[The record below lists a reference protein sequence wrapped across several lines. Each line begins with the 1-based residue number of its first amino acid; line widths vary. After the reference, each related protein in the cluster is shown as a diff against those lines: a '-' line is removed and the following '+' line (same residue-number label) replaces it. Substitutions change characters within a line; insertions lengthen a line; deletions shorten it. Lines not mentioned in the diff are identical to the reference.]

1 MKLSTL
7 LVIIVIAVVAL
18 ILIMFPESRVL
29 LKGFVRLFIKDRA
42 TTVEGAQ
49 AVFDQQIDELQ
60 EVRDKAD
67 EALRV
72 ASGKRSMEE
81 RKNKALKVRL
91 KELEDACDA
100 LVKAGNIE
108 AASTKSEERT
118 DTLTEIKNSDLRLK
132 AYVEGENAARE
143 SFNMA
148 ERNLKISKR
157 KAKETIENMKT
168 KQVMKEVYDQIDE
181 NRANSSTDKLVDA
194 IMEKNQNLD
203 EVVEGSRVVHNS
215 KLSTRSAKAD
225 EAAQKAQGD
234 AYLESLK
241 KKYKSKGFAA
251 GCSREVIEQGAQQ
264 LGWDLEKLLELTLQA
279 MAECEDE
286 IAAQMAR

>member
-7 LVIIVIAVVAL
+7 LVIIAVAVVVL
-18 ILIMFPESRVL
+18 VLIMFPEARVL
-29 LKGFVRLFIKDRA
+29 LKGFTRLFIKDRA

-67 EALRV
+67 DALRV
-72 ASGKRSMEE
+72 ASGKRSMEK
-81 RKNKALKVRL
+81 RKNDALRAKLNDLEKAC
-91 KELEDACDA
+91 EA
-100 LVKAGNIE
+100 LVKAGNME
-108 AASTKSEERT
+108 AASAKSEERT

-132 AYVEGENAARE
+132 AYTEGENAARE

-148 ERNLKISKR
+148 ERNLKDGKR

-181 NRANSSTDKLVDA
+181 NRANSGTDKLVDA
-194 IMEKNQNLD
+194 IMEKNQSLD

-241 KKYKSKGFAA
+241 KKYNK
-251 GCSREVIEQGAQQ
+251 
-264 LGWDLEKLLELTLQA
+264 
-279 MAECEDE
+279 
-286 IAAQMAR
+286 

>member
-29 LKGFVRLFIKDRA
+29 LKGFVRLFIKDKA

-60 EVRDKAD
+60 EVCDKAD

-132 AYVEGENAARE
+132 AYIEGENAARE

-148 ERNLKISKR
+148 ERNLKNSKR

-225 EAAQKAQGD
+225 ESAQKAQGD

-241 KKYKSKGFAA
+241 KKYNK
-251 GCSREVIEQGAQQ
+251 
-264 LGWDLEKLLELTLQA
+264 
-279 MAECEDE
+279 
-286 IAAQMAR
+286 

>member
-7 LVIIVIAVVAL
+7 LVIIVVAVVAL
-18 ILIMFPESRVL
+18 ILVMFPESRVL

-81 RKNKALKVRL
+81 RKNKALKSRL

-100 LVKAGNIE
+100 LVKVGNIE

-132 AYVEGENAARE
+132 AYIEGENAARE

-148 ERNLKISKR
+148 ERNLKASKR
-157 KAKETIENMKT
+157 KAKEAIENMKT

-181 NRANSSTDKLVDA
+181 NRANSGTDKLVDA
-194 IMEKNQNLD
+194 IMEKNQSLD

-225 EAAQKAQGD
+225 EAAHKAQGD

-241 KKYKSKGFAA
+241 KKYNK
-251 GCSREVIEQGAQQ
+251 
-264 LGWDLEKLLELTLQA
+264 
-279 MAECEDE
+279 
-286 IAAQMAR
+286 

>member
-1 MKLSTL
+1 MKLFTL

-29 LKGFVRLFIKDRA
+29 LKGLVRLFIKDRA

-148 ERNLKISKR
+148 ERNLKNSKR

-181 NRANSSTDKLVDA
+181 NRANSGTDKLVDA

-241 KKYKSKGFAA
+241 KKYNK
-251 GCSREVIEQGAQQ
+251 
-264 LGWDLEKLLELTLQA
+264 
-279 MAECEDE
+279 
-286 IAAQMAR
+286 